1 MGTHSGCLTVQPTP
15 ALTATCRRSPPRQ
28 QARHRQGP
36 PAGRCSRLGA
46 PPPAWGRWG
55 PARAPRP
62 RWRPPQCAA
71 PPAGHHAGHAAA
83 AGCRRCPRR
92 TWRSSQCSPQWPPSG
107 RGPAPRWPVPPSFP
121 YCFGAGGAQH
131 SPACSAPPA
140 ARPRCPFQRL
150 PPKGAHS
157 DSARLP
163 PPLFSPPS
171 SLLDAA
177 ADAGPSVLSGV
188 NCASCV
194 QSERYLAAV
203 SISRR
208 SITQRRGLPFCRLLA
223 AELSCDPANPPSPKR
238 QDMHPLM

>member
-1 MGTHSGCLTVQPTP
+1 M
-15 ALTATCRRSPPRQ
+15 
-28 QARHRQGP
+28 
-36 PAGRCSRLGA
+36 A
-46 PPPAWGRWG
+46 PIM
-55 PARAPRP
+55 
-62 RWRPPQCAA
+62 
-71 PPAGHHAGHAAA
+71 HAAA
-83 AGCRRCPRR
+83 
-92 TWRSSQCSPQWPPSG
+92 SQHVALSARAQPAQPSPSTPPPPSDSSLLLRWDLGASTRHATDEG
-107 RGPAPRWPVPPSFP
+107 R
-121 YCFGAGGAQH
+121 H
-131 SPACSAPPA
+131 SHPTCSAPPA